1 MDSNLEYP
9 EVIVFS
15 LITVLNNITDYDVE
29 HQTYSIQL
37 DRAKRWLEKYSLR
50 VENG

>member
-15 LITVLNNITDYDVE
+15 LINVLNNITDYDVE
-29 HQTYSIQL
+29 HRTYEIQL
-37 DRAKRWLEKYSLR
+37 NRAKAWLARRSLK
-50 VENG
+50 EEG